1 MRPASRR
8 LPVRPAAVALAA
20 LLAAVAALALGAPGA
35 LAHADLTA
43 SDPAAGSSVAASPDA
58 VVLTFA
64 EKPDASLTLV
74 KILDAEG
81 GEVAG
86 VSRPEPVP
94 GRPGEL
100 EVALA
105 EPLGDGVY
113 TVNWRSV
120 STVDGHVSSGA
131 FAFGVG
137 VTPAPGSEKTVV
149 LLHTSAW
156 ADGLGVAGRWLLY
169 GGLALLVGA
178 ASTCLFVFRGRLPR
192 GGATL
197 TRWALVAAAV
207 GLGLMIW
214 SRRDLLGAPSL
225 LPLFQTPEGQW
236 LLWLGVMLVLCL
248 AAVVAVDFYPGRA
261 TLWLL
266 GATALAAVLVHV
278 LSGHADAPSAWRGLN
293 VLAQWVHM
301 AAIGVWLG
309 GLAWLLLG
317 IRGAERAQR
326 GAAVRAFSRVATV
339 TLVVVLATGL
349 ARALVEVGT
358 PAGLV
363 DSRYGITLL
372 VKVGLVV
379 VLVALGALNH
389 FRLVPALPVRDGA
402 ARSFRLDSGGELA
415 LAAGILLATAV
426 LSGLSPAASAGS
438 PVAVQGAADGV
449 TVVGSDYATTLR
461 VELTV
466 TPGTAGANE
475 YAVVLADYDTGE
487 PPDRVRGVA
496 LELSLPAKPGLG
508 TSRVRL
514 RDAGGAVWSASGM
527 ELGVAGTWRAVVVVE
542 RSGTG
547 VTVPLE
553 LDVRAP

>member
-1 MRPASRR
+1 MGTTMRRATW
-8 LPVRPAAVALAA
+8 LVVLLAA
-20 LLAAVAALALGAPGA
+20 FLAAAAVAAPGCW
-35 LAHADLTA
+35 AHADLTA

-74 KILDAEG
+74 KLLDAEG
-81 GEVAG
+81 REVAG
-86 VSRPEPVP
+86 VAKPEPVP
-94 GRPGEL
+94 GKPGAL
-100 EVALA
+100 SVALA
-105 EPLGDGVY
+105 KPLGDGVY

-120 STVDGHVSSGA
+120 STVDGHVSNGA

-137 VTPAPGSEKTVV
+137 VKPAPGSEKTVV

-156 ADGLGVAGRWLLY
+156 AGGLGVAGRWLLY

-178 ASTCLFVFRGRLPR
+178 ASTCLFVFKGRLPR
-192 GGATL
+192 GGVAL
-197 TRWALVAAAV
+197 TRWSLVAAAA
-207 GLGLMIW
+207 GLACMVW
-214 SRRDLLGAPSL
+214 SRRDLVGAPSL

-236 LLWLGVMLVLCL
+236 LLWLAVALAVCVAALVALDLC
-248 AAVVAVDFYPGRA
+248 PGRV

-266 GATALAAVLVHV
+266 GASALVAVLLHV
-278 LSGHADAPSAWRGLN
+278 LAGHADAPSSWRALN

-317 IRGAERAQR
+317 IRGAERPERA
-326 GAAVRAFSRVATV
+326 AAVKTFSRVATF
-339 TLVVVLATGL
+339 TLVVVLVTGL
-349 ARALVEVGT
+349 ARGLVEVGT

-363 DSRYGITLL
+363 DTRYGTTLL

-389 FRLVPALPVRDGA
+389 FRLVPALPDRDGA
-402 ARSFRLDSGGELA
+402 ARPFRLNSGGELA
-415 LAAGILLATAV
+415 LATGILLATAV
-426 LSGLSPAASAGS
+426 LSGLSPAASAGAAI
-438 PVAVQGAADGV
+438 PVQGPAEGV
-449 TVVGSDYATTLR
+449 TAAGSDYATTLR

-475 YAVVLADYDTGE
+475 YAVRLADYDTGQ
-487 PPDRVRGVA
+487 PPDGVRGVT
-496 LELSLPAKPGLG
+496 LELSLPAKPALG
-508 TSRVRL
+508 TSRVEL
-514 RDAGGAVWSASGM
+514 QDAGGAVWTASGM
-527 ELGVAGTWRAVVVVE
+527 ELGVAGTWRVTVVVE
-542 RSGTG
+542 RRSTG

-553 LDVRAP
+553 VDIGAP